1 MNRLSTLSVGIA
13 LGVTLAL
20 LSMLCALTFALWPDA
35 TLDFFGAFSHGLDF
49 GTIKSAAPISPV
61 GLSTALSVLESSA
74 SSRVSSTLRSTM
86 SPPPGG
92 GRGGPYAEAG
102 HHKTLLKSPVEGA

>member
-1 MNRLSTLSVGIA
+1 MKRLSTLSVGIA

-49 GTIKSAAPISPV
+49 GTIKSAAPISPGRALYGIV
-61 GLSTALSVLESSA
+61 GLGIVGLIAGVVYESIYNVVA
-74 SSRVSSTLRSTM
+74 T
-86 SPPPGG
+86 
-92 GRGGPYAEAG
+92 GRR
-102 HHKTLLKSPVEGA
+102 